1 MRKILLA
8 TGVFLLFLCS
18 GMAQDSRSTLN
29 SKIDFCNREVKEL
42 ETELSKYEHLLD
54 LQNSDIQDL
63 KMRISGLQQEIK
75 VSEQENSDL
84 RAISVVILNLARKF
98 EKEGNYQ
105 SALEVYKLLIK
116 TYPTSLEAASGK
128 LKMDD
133 LREES
138 SSEKKK

>member
-1 MRKILLA
+1 MRKFLLA
-8 TGVFLLFLCS
+8 TGVFLVIQCIGF
-18 GMAQDSRSTLN
+18 AQDSRSTLN
-29 SKIDFCNREVKEL
+29 SKIDFCNREVKQLEVEL
-42 ETELSKYEHLLD
+42 AKYKHLLD
-54 LQNSDIQDL
+54 LQNTDIQDL
-63 KMRISGLQQEIK
+63 KIRISELQQEIK

-133 LREES
+133 LKAES
-138 SSEKKK
+138 SGEKKK